1 MNNLKIGSRL
11 SAAFG
16 LLVALLIGISALA
29 MAHLNAA
36 SERTQELVGETYLKA
51 ELAHQMK
58 DYANL
63 AARQLR
69 NAVLARNS
77 EEVAQY
83 LQQLAQT
90 RAQNE
95 SVMRKLDS
103 LARSEDGR
111 RHFDE
116 MKAVQSRYRD
126 VRARAV
132 DMIKQGQKDEARDL
146 LFGELRKEQSAYFDA
161 LDRIVKLQADLMVR
175 SGNETSSAARSAT
188 MTIMILALAATA
200 IAVSCGWL
208 ITRSVAGPAR
218 IAVESANRVA
228 DGDLTLRIDAKANDE
243 MGQLMRA
250 LQKMNASLAQ
260 IIGGVRT
267 SVGAISSA
275 AGQIASENAS
285 LASRTEEQA
294 ASLEQ
299 TAASMTQLSETV
311 KQNSDNALQAKV
323 LATNASNIADTGH
336 TAVQEMLETIGRVNE
351 SAAKISEITSLIEGI
366 AFQTNILALNAAVE
380 AARAGEQGRGFA
392 VVAGEVR
399 SLAQRASAAAKEI
412 KGLIDTS
419 VDMIQDSSRQA
430 GEVGATVER
439 VKQEVYKVSEIVAEI
454 SAASEQQTD
463 GIEQVHSAVSQI
475 DHVTQQNA
483 ALVEETAAS
492 SRALEEQVIE
502 LRHAIS
508 VFKMG

>member
-1 MNNLKIGSRL
+1 MKNLKIGLRL
-11 SAAFG
+11 SAGFG

-29 MAHLNAA
+29 MVQLDDA
-36 SERTQELVGETYLKA
+36 SDRSQMLVGETFIKA
-51 ELAHQMK
+51 ELAHQIK
-58 DYANL
+58 DNSNF

-69 NAVLARNS
+69 NAILSRNTD
-77 EEVAQY
+77 EAGQY
-83 LQQLAQT
+83 LQQVAKM
-90 RAQNE
+90 RSQNE
-95 SVMRKLDS
+95 PLTQKFES
-103 LARSEDGR
+103 LIRSEEER
-111 RHFDE
+111 NLFEE
-116 MKAVQSRYRD
+116 MKTLQSRYRD
-126 VRARAV
+126 VRARVV
-132 DMIKQGQKDEARDL
+132 DMIKQGQTDEARDL
-146 LFGELRKEQSAYFDA
+146 LFGEMRKEQNAFFDG
-161 LDRIVKLQADLMVR
+161 LDKVVKKQADLMVL
-175 SGNETSSAARSAT
+175 SGNEIAAAAHNAT
-188 MTIMILALAATA
+188 MIIMMLALAATA
-200 IAVSCGWL
+200 IAASFGWL
-208 ITRSVAGPAR
+208 ITRSVTGPAR

-228 DGDLTLRIDAKANDE
+228 DGDLTLRIEAKANDE
-243 MGQLMRA
+243 MGHLMRA
-250 LQKMNASLAQ
+250 LQKMNANLTQ

-267 SVGAISSA
+267 SVGAINAA
-275 AGQIASENAS
+275 AGQISSENAS

-299 TAASMTQLSETV
+299 TAASMTQLTETV
-311 KQNSDNALQAKV
+311 KQNADNAVQAKE

-351 SAAKISEITSLIEGI
+351 SAARISEITSLIEGI

-392 VVAGEVR
+392 VVASEVR

-419 VDMIQDSSRQA
+419 VGMIQDSSRQA

-483 ALVEETAAS
+483 ALVEETAAA

-508 VFKMG
+508 VFKLG